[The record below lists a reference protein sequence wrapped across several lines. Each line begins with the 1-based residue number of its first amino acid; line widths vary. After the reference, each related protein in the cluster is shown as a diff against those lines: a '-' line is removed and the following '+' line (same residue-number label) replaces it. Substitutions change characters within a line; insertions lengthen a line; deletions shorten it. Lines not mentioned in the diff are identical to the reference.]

1 MVPLRKLSI
10 NSGLRVTTCLGALK
24 ILHFVKGVPTGR
36 VDEEGQVQA
45 AAEPCCHLGCEKMA
59 HPKGWS
65 HQPAMFWAFPATNDW
80 NWWMKMNHIHTHT
93 YLYIYICSTYIYILC
108 IYYATMGDWMTACR
122 HATTSDMKKS
132 VFYDKTQMPRWVE
145 KVVGLARDFSER

>member
-59 HPKGWS
+59 HPKG
-65 HQPAMFWAFPATNDW
+65 
-80 NWWMKMNHIHTHT
+80 
-93 YLYIYICSTYIYILC
+93 
-108 IYYATMGDWMTACR
+108 
-122 HATTSDMKKS
+122 
-132 VFYDKTQMPRWVE
+132 
-145 KVVGLARDFSER
+145 